1 MALGAVF
8 AGIGIKKVIDTGM
21 EIESLKIRLE
31 KLFKSTTEG
40 AKAFEVMADFAG
52 QVPFSLGEIQRGAG
66 NLAVVAKDATE
77 LGEILKITGNVA
89 AVTGLD
95 WGHILTDSKGHLL
108 VV

>member
-1 MALGAVF
+1 
-8 AGIGIKKVIDTGM
+8 
-21 EIESLKIRLE
+21 
-31 KLFKSTTEG
+31 
-40 AKAFEVMADFAG
+40 MADFAG

-95 WGHILTDSKGHLL
+95 FATASSQIQRSFAGGIASADIFREKGVRDLL
-108 VV
+108 GFSAGATVSAEETKEAFSESLVKEESLVK

>member
-21 EIESLKIRLE
+21 EIRILKIRLE

-40 AKAFEVMADFAG
+40 AKAEVMADFAG

-77 LGEILKITGNVA
+77 LEEILK
-89 AVTGLD
+89 
-95 WGHILTDSKGHLL
+95 LL
-108 VV
+108 VMLRRSQD